1 MIEDKLRVLMYGWEF
16 PPFIS
21 GGLGVACYAIVQEL
35 IKQGIDLTLV
45 LPYSLSSLKRDKLN
59 NLESHCSVL
68 RDDYPVSSDV
78 RLFEIEVNSNLNPYS
93 NHKDMVNLSVDIKEI
108 RRLMAGLHLPE
119 FIKNLVGDLYLE
131 QRVEFSGGKYFS
143 NLIAEVFRYA
153 ALAGVLAD
161 NIVHDVIYVHDWL
174 TVLAGLEAKFYS
186 NAPLI
191 LHIHAL
197 EIDRSEGSGN
207 SKVYAIEKYGMEQAD
222 QIIAVSQYTKDRIIK
237 YYQIDPNKITVVHN
251 GINNVQVKRSVLKPS
266 VPMVLFV
273 GRLTYQKGPYFFIE
287 VANRILAKLP
297 NTQFVLAGTG
307 DLYRSM
313 IERTASL
320 KIGTNVHF
328 TGFLGRDEVQQL
340 YDLASVYVMPSI
352 SEPFGLTALEA
363 AAHGIPVIVSKQ
375 SGVKEVLKGALV
387 ADFWDIDDLSNKIL
401 SLLCHPSLSEDAV
414 QIGLG
419 DLREATWK
427 KSVNKIIKVYQR
439 GLKK

>member
-1 MIEDKLRVLMYGWEF
+1 MKDKLRVLMYGWEF

-35 IKQGIDLTLV
+35 IKQGVDLALV
-45 LPYSLSSLKRDKLN
+45 LPYSLSFLKREKLN
-59 NLESHCSVL
+59 NFKSYCSAL
-68 RDDYPVSSDV
+68 RDSYPISSDV
-78 RLFEIEVNSNLNPYS
+78 RLFEVEIGSNLNPYS
-93 NHKDMVNLSVDIKEI
+93 RHKDMINLSLDIEEF
-108 RRLMAGLHLPE
+108 RRLMTNLHLPE
-119 FIKNLVGDLYLE
+119 FIKNLVGDLYFE
-131 QRVEFSGGKYFS
+131 QQVEFSGGKYFS

-153 ALAGVLAD
+153 ALAGVLA
-161 NIVHDVIYVHDWL
+161 NKIVHDVIYAHDWL

-186 NAPLI
+186 NAPVI

-197 EIDRSEGSGN
+197 EIDRSEGFGN
-207 SKVYAIEKYGMEQAD
+207 NRVYAIEKYGMEQAD
-222 QIIAVSQYTKDRIIK
+222 QIIAVSQYTKDRIVK

-251 GINNVQVKRSVLKPS
+251 GINNTQVKKNTLKPS
-266 VPMVLFV
+266 VPVVLFV

-287 VANRILAKLP
+287 VANRILAKMP
-297 NTQFVLAGTG
+297 NAQFVLAGTG

-313 IERTASL
+313 IERTAAL

-328 TGFLGRDEVQQL
+328 TGFLGVDEVQQL
-340 YDLASVYVMPSI
+340 YSLASVYVMPSI

-401 SLLCHPSLSEDAV
+401 SLLCHPSLSKDAV
-414 QIGLG
+414 QIGL
-419 DLREATWK
+419 DNLQEATWK

-439 GLKK
+439 GLKR